1 MEQKD
6 FYSTLGVARDASQD
20 DIKKAYRK
28 LAMKYH
34 PDRNPDNKEAEAK
47 FKELSQAYEV
57 LSSDQKRRQ
66 YDQFGTTDQ
75 NQGSSAG
82 GGSHGF
88 HGSDVNMDDILKGFG
103 DIFGDMFGQRSAK
116 HRSGPEAKQGHDL
129 RHSIEITLKEAFI
142 GTKRDVAY
150 YHFAPC
156 QTCGATGCAKGT
168 KPTSC
173 AQCKGT
179 GQVHYQQG
187 FYMYAQHCSACR
199 GLGYQIASPCGSC
212 GGQSRTQVYD
222 KFTVSIPRGIFDH
235 AELKVSGKGDA
246 GVYGGPSGDLLLQVT
261 IAPEKAFSRVDDDLV
276 CTLSL
281 TYPQLVFGCQLDVE
295 SIDGSRHTVKI
306 PKGCPVGERI
316 ILKGE
321 GFYKLR
327 GNSRGNLVIV
337 TQCHIP
343 TKLDA
348 TAKEALNAYSDVIG
362 TETKAP
368 EGSISSF
375 FKKFLG

>member
-1 MEQKD
+1 MEHKD
-6 FYSTLGVARDASQD
+6 FYSTLGVAREASQD
-20 DIKKAYRK
+20 DVKKAYRK

-47 FKELSQAYEV
+47 FKEINQAYEI
-57 LSSDQKRRQ
+57 LGDEQKRRK
-66 YDQFGTTDQ
+66 YDQFGHTE
-75 NQGSSAG
+75 QGFG
-82 GGSHGF
+82 GGSGF
-88 HGSDVNMDDILKGFG
+88 HSSNVNVDDILKGFSDAFGFG
-103 DIFGDMFGQRSAK
+103 DIFGQGHANR
-116 HRSGPEAKQGHDL
+116 RVGPEPRQGHDL
-129 RHSIEITLKEAFI
+129 RHTVTISLKDAFL
-142 GTKRDVAY
+142 GAKRDIAY

-156 QTCGATGCAKGT
+156 NTCDSTGCTKGT
-168 KPTSC
+168 KATTC
-173 AQCKGT
+173 TQCKGS

-187 FYMYAQHCSACR
+187 FYVYAQHCSACR
-199 GLGYQIASPCGSC
+199 GLGYQIASPCAAC
-212 GGQSRTQVYD
+212 GGQSRVQVYD
-222 KFTVSIPRGIFDH
+222 KFTVSIPRGIYDG
-235 AELKVSGKGDA
+235 AELKVGGKGDA
-246 GVYGGPSGDLLLQVT
+246 GVYGGPAGDLLMQVT
-261 IAPEKAFSRVDDDLV
+261 VTPDKTFSRIDDDVV

-316 ILKGE
+316 VIKGE

-327 GNSRGNLVIV
+327 GNSRGNLIIV

-348 TAKEALNAYSDVIG
+348 AAKEALNNYSDAIG
-362 TETKAP
+362 TDAKSH